1 MNFISLAFFVFLASA
16 CLVYFVLPKAVRTFW
31 LLACS
36 YLFYLYNPQNAGFIV
51 LLLGTSAITY
61 LGAILLDVLHEK
73 SIWLRR
79 GILFLALL
87 ACLGSLVYYKYTGFL
102 SELFSGLL
110 LQFGVRTTPPKFDI
124 AVPLGISYFTFM
136 AMGYLLDVHRGKNK
150 AERNFLYVALFLS
163 FFPCIVAGPIE
174 RADHL
179 LPQFQ
184 KQHTFDYNRV
194 AGGLFR
200 VAWGCFKKLVIAN
213 TIGGIVHTVYK
224 YMGRYDGP
232 TLLLAS
238 LLFSYQLYIDFSALS
253 DIAIG
258 SGAVFGFTIMENF
271 KRPLAASTFSDL
283 WRRWHI
289 SLSSWFRDY
298 IYIPLGGNRKGKLR
312 AHANQ
317 LIVFAIS
324 GLWHGASI
332 GYLIWGLLNGVYLCI
347 GKETAAIRAKIN
359 ARNPLYKLT
368 FIRNFIGACITYLLF
383 TSCIVFFCAEINAG
397 GVSDALYVYT
407 HLFTGWDVLFV
418 NWSGFVKTLVAL
430 GFNNV
435 TTFVLLGSVFVVE
448 GMEYVQTPMN
458 KLIRQIPMI
467 LRWALYYALI
477 LMIGFFGVFGQSSFI
492 YQKY

>member
-36 YLFYLYNPQNAGFIV
+36 YLFYLYTPANAGFIV
-51 LLLGTSAITY
+51 LLLGMTVITY
-61 LGAILLDVLHEK
+61 GGALLLEALREK
-73 SIWLRR
+73 NIWLRR
-79 GILFLALL
+79 AVLALTL
-87 ACLGSLVYYKYTGFL
+87 TACLAALVYYKYTGFL
-102 SELFSGLL
+102 SDLFSNLVAL
-110 LQFGVRTTPPKFDI
+110 FGVAYTPPKFDL
-124 AVPLGISYFTFM
+124 AAPLGISYFTFM
-136 AMGYLLDVHRGKNK
+136 AMGYLLDVHRGKSN
-150 AERNFLYVALFLS
+150 AQRNFLYVALFLS

-179 LPQFQ
+179 MPQFE
-184 KQHTFDYNRV
+184 KKHTFDYNRV

-200 VAWGCFKKLVIAN
+200 IAWGCFKKLVIAN
-213 TIGGIVHTVYK
+213 TIGGIVHSVYRF
-224 YMGRYDGP
+224 MGRYDGP

-271 KRPLAASTFSDL
+271 KRPLAAATFSDL

-312 AHANQ
+312 AYVNQ
-317 LIVFAIS
+317 LIVFSVS

-368 FIRNFIGACITYLLF
+368 FIRNFFGACITYLLF
-383 TSCIVFFCAEINAG
+383 TSCIVFFCAEINAN
-397 GVSDALYVYT
+397 GVTSALYVYT
-407 HLFTGWDVLFV
+407 HLFSGWEHLFT
-418 NWSGFVKTLVAL
+418 NWNGFLKTLVAL
-430 GFNNV
+430 GFSNV
-435 TTFVLLGSVFVVE
+435 TTLVLLGSVLLVE

-458 KLIRQIPMI
+458 KLIRQMPMI
-467 LRWALYYALI
+467 LRWTLYYALI